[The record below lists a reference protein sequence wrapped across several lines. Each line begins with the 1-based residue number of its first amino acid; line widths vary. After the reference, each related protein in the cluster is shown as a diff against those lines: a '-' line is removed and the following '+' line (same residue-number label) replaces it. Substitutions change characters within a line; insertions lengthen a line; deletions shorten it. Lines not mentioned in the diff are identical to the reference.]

1 MMKKNVVYIIISIL
15 IGLLLGY
22 LIFDGNS
29 TSEFIEEHN
38 HSAEVLD
45 QMWTCSMHPKI
56 MKSEP
61 GDCPICGMDLVRS
74 EIKENGLSMDQ
85 FSMTENAMALA
96 NIRTSVVGMTTS
108 ESQEVKLSGKIKE
121 NEETN
126 TVQVTHFSGRVEKLL
141 INSVGDKVYKG
152 QTIAILYSPELVAA
166 QQELLTAVKLKKEQ
180 PALYKA
186 VRNKLKL
193 RKISEDQI
201 DLIESSGKIKETFPI
216 HAHMSGVVSEKIIE
230 EGNHV
235 DRGQILY
242 KISNLNS
249 LWASF
254 DAYENQISLL
264 KIGQH
269 IKIKTKA
276 YPEMNF
282 DAKISFID
290 PVLDT
295 NTRTITVRAVL
306 VNKDNVFK
314 PGMFIEGV
322 IAVANQESNKTIA
335 IPRSAVLWTGK
346 RSIVYVKVKS
356 DQPVFEMREVTLG
369 TSYEHEYQILE
380 GIKEGETIVTN
391 GTFTV
396 DAAAQLQGKRS
407 MMNQTET
414 TGSSDKEE
422 SEKIN
427 LTGDFQKRFL
437 RTLSVYFKLK
447 DALVK
452 SDAKEASV
460 FSEKMIEGLE
470 DIDTKELQNDVG
482 KYLKEVLLVLELIKE
497 KESLEEQR
505 DYFISLNENL
515 ESMIKRIDSFSE
527 HIYIQKCPMA
537 GNNKGAIW
545 LSKEKEIRNPYFGE
559 AMLTCGSI
567 IDTLGR
573 K

>member
-1 MMKKNVVYIIISIL
+1 MKKNVVYIIISIL
-15 IGLLLGY
+15 IGLLFGY
-22 LIFDGNS
+22 LIFSDNS
-29 TSEFIEEHN
+29 TSESIEEHD

-45 QMWTCSMHPKI
+45 QIWTCSMHPKI

-96 NIRTSVVGMTTS
+96 NIQTSVVGMTTS

-141 INSVGDKVYKG
+141 VNSVGDKVYKG

-216 HAHMSGVVSEKIIE
+216 HAHMSGIVSEKIVE

-269 IKIKTKA
+269 IEIKTNA
-276 YPEMNF
+276 YPEMDF

-369 TSYEHEYQILE
+369 TSNGHEYQTLE
-380 GIKEGETIVTN
+380 GIKEGEIIVTN

-407 MMNQTET
+407 MMNQAET
-414 TGSSDKEE
+414 TSSSDKEE

-427 LTGDFQKRFL
+427 ITDDFRKRFL
-437 RTLSVYFKLK
+437 QTLSMYFKLK

-470 DIDTKELQNDVG
+470 DIDTKELQNDIG
-482 KYLKEVLLVLELIKE
+482 KYVKEVLHVLALIKE
-497 KESLEEQR
+497 KENLEEQR

-515 ESMIKRIDSFSE
+515 ESMIKRIDGFSE

-545 LSKEKEIRNPYFGE
+545 LSREKEIRNPYFGE
-559 AMLTCGSI
+559 TMLTCGRV

-573 K
+573 E

>member
-1 MMKKNVVYIIISIL
+1 MKKNVVYIIISIL
-15 IGLLLGY
+15 IGLFLGY
-22 LIFDGNS
+22 LIFGSNLTGES
-29 TSEFIEEHN
+29 IEEHD

-74 EIKENGLSMDQ
+74 EIKESGLAIDQ

-96 NIRTSVVGMTTS
+96 NIQTSVVGMKSS
-108 ESQEVKLSGKIKE
+108 ESLEVKLSGKIKE

-141 INSVGDKVYKG
+141 VNSVGDKVYKG

-166 QQELLTAVKLKKEQ
+166 QQELLTAAKLKKEQ

-216 HAHMSGVVSEKIIE
+216 HAHMSGVVSEKIVE

-242 KISNLNS
+242 KISNLKS

-254 DAYENQISLL
+254 DAYENQISSL

-269 IKIKTKA
+269 IKIKTNA
-276 YPEMNF
+276 YPEMDF

-306 VNKDNVFK
+306 VNKDDVFK
-314 PGMFIEGV
+314 PGMFIEGA
-322 IAVANQESNKTIA
+322 IAVTNQESNKTIA
-335 IPRSAVLWTGK
+335 IPKSAVLWTGK

-369 TSYEHEYQILE
+369 TSNEHEYLILK
-380 GIKEGETIVTN
+380 GIKVGEIIVTN

-407 MMNQTET
+407 MMNQAET
-414 TGSSDKEE
+414 IKSSGKEE

-427 LTGDFQKRFL
+427 LTDDFKKRFL
-437 RTLSVYFKLK
+437 QALSVYFQLK
-447 DALVK
+447 DALVN
-452 SDAKEASV
+452 SDVKAASV
-460 FSEKMIEGLE
+460 FSEKMTDRLGVLNV
-470 DIDTKELQNDVG
+470 KELQDGVG
-482 KYLKEVLLVLELIKE
+482 KYVKDVLHILELIKE

-505 DYFISLNENL
+505 DYFIILNENL
-515 ESMIKRIDSFSE
+515 ESMINKMDDFSE
-527 HIYIQKCPMA
+527 QIYIQKCPMA
-537 GNNKGAIW
+537 DNNKGAIW
-545 LSKEKEIRNPYFGE
+545 LSREKEIRNPYFGE
-559 AMLTCGSI
+559 AMLTCGSV
-567 IDTLGR
+567 IDTLGGE
-573 K
+573 

>member
-15 IGLLLGY
+15 IGLLFGY
-22 LIFDGNS
+22 LIFGDNS
-29 TSEFIEEHN
+29 TSESIEEHD

-45 QMWTCSMHPKI
+45 QIWTCSMHPKI

-96 NIRTSVVGMTTS
+96 NIQTSVVGMTTS

-141 INSVGDKVYKG
+141 VNSVGDKVYKG

-216 HAHMSGVVSEKIIE
+216 HAHMSGIVSEKIVE

-269 IKIKTKA
+269 IKIKTNA
-276 YPEMNF
+276 YPEMDF

-335 IPRSAVLWTGK
+335 IPKSAVLWTGK

-369 TSYEHEYQILE
+369 TSNGHEYQILE
-380 GIKEGETIVTN
+380 GIKEGEIIVTN

-407 MMNQTET
+407 MMNQAET
-414 TGSSDKEE
+414 TSSSDKEE

-427 LTGDFQKRFL
+427 ITDDFRKRFL
-437 RTLSVYFKLK
+437 QTLSMYFKLK

-470 DIDTKELQNDVG
+470 DIDTKELQNDIG
-482 KYLKEVLLVLELIKE
+482 KYVKEVLHVLALIKE
-497 KESLEEQR
+497 KENLEEQR

-515 ESMIKRIDSFSE
+515 ESMIKRIDGFSE

-545 LSKEKEIRNPYFGE
+545 LSREKEIRNPYFGE
-559 AMLTCGSI
+559 TMLTCGSV

-573 K
+573 E